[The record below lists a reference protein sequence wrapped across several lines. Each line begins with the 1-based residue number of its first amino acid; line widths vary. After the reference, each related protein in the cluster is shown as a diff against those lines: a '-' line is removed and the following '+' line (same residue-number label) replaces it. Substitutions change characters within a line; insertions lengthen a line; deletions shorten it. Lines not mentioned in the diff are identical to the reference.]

1 MKIVL
6 FGDSIRLAG
15 YGKKVEEELKKEG
28 HEVFQ
33 PNDNCRFIK
42 HTLRMIFDLR
52 EEIKD
57 ADIIHFNAGI
67 WDSCALFHD
76 GEYYS
81 NDFEPFSSLEEY
93 EINLRRVVKLFKE
106 ITPHVIF
113 ATTTPV
119 NPRQTDNNNER
130 IDEFNK
136 VAVKVMK
143 ELDASINDLGSLIKE
158 DIDNNICS
166 DFVHLTDKG
175 AELAAV
181 QVLESIHKEIEKI

>member
-33 PNDNCRFIK
+33 PEDNCRFIK

-52 EEIKD
+52 EQIKD

-67 WDSCALFHD
+67 WDSCALFD
-76 GEYYS
+76 YS
-81 NDFEPFSSLEEY
+81 NDFEPFTSLEEY
-93 EINLRRVVKLFKE
+93 EVNLRRVVKLFKE

-119 NPRQTDNNNER
+119 NPKQKDNNNER
-130 IDEFNK
+130 IGEFNK
-136 VAVKVMK
+136 VAIKVMK
-143 ELDASINDLGSLIKE
+143 ELDVSINDLNSLIKE
-158 DIDNNICS
+158 DIEHNICS

-175 AELAAV
+175 AEVAAV
-181 QVLESIHKEIEKI
+181 QVLESIHKEMEKI